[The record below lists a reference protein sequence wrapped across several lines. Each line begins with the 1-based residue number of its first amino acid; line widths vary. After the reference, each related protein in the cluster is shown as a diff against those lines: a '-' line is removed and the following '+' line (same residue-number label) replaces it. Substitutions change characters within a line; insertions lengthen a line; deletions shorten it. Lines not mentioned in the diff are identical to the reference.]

1 MHIFIPYRILKLN
14 KRISQILVLAILTI
28 VINACQPEKKTF
40 LSKIKLADL
49 NGEALDHEGFKNKIV
64 ILNLWATWCTPCIKE
79 MPDLVEMEKELPDD
93 FVLLLASDESLEKI
107 QQFMERRPF
116 DLTFAQIQTSVETL
130 GVYSLPTTFVIGK
143 DGQLLETLVGARKWD
158 SPEQIEQLKTYLK

>member
-1 MHIFIPYRILKLN
+1 MRK
-14 KRISQILVLAILTI
+14 LTI
-28 VINACQPEKKTF
+28 LFLIFGSFVSCQPKESF
-40 LSKIKLADL
+40 LSKIKLTDL
-49 NGEALDHEGFKNKIV
+49 KGETLKTDQFNNKIL
-64 ILNLWATWCTPCIKE
+64 ILNLWATWCSPCIKE
-79 MPDLVEMEKELPDD
+79 MPDLVKMQAELPDD

-107 QQFMERRPF
+107 QQFIDRRPF
-116 DLTFAQIQTSVETL
+116 DLSFAQIQTSLETL